1 MAPARGSRRPEL
13 VDLARTVLVEDGLD
27 RFVLREIAAR
37 AGMTVGNLQY
47 YFPTRDDLL
56 AAVMEAEFDRDLAAI
71 RSVVGSDDGEG
82 DDSGP
87 GPGIGPDGLT
97 TIAER
102 LVCNWCDGGSS
113 VFTALAL
120 LAFHHER
127 FRVLNREIYTTFYAE
142 LGTVIRAADP
152 GAGDDEV
159 AARARLIT
167 ALLDGVA
174 IQIHAAV
181 SQADAC
187 EDLLARATTH
197 VVTLATGTA
206 ADPVP

>member
-1 MAPARGSRRPEL
+1 MAPARTSRRPEL
-13 VDLARTVLVEDGLD
+13 VDLARSVLVDEGLD
-27 RFVLREIAAR
+27 RFVLRNIAAR

-56 AAVMEAEFDRDLAAI
+56 TAVIEAEFDRDLAAI
-71 RSVVGSDDGEG
+71 RGVVAETGAG
-82 DDSGP
+82 
-87 GPGIGPDGLT
+87 GLT
-97 TIAER
+97 TIAQR
-102 LVCNWCDGGSS
+102 LVGNWCDGGSS
-113 VFTALAL
+113 VFAALSL

-127 FRVLNREIYTTFYAE
+127 FRLLNREIYTTFYAE

-152 GAGDDEV
+152 EADDAEV

-181 SQADAC
+181 AEADAC
-187 EDLLARATTH
+187 EDLLARATAH
-197 VVTLATGTA
+197 LVTLARGGT
-206 ADPVP
+206 P